1 MKKPTPYSD
10 FLQSIPKLENEYT
23 NDVFLQDYLTTYLPE
38 NVVKEI
44 TPDLVQFGKRTAGE
58 FIAWA
63 REAEI
68 NKPELIQFNAWG
80 YRVDEIKVSQGWLNL
95 ERVAAED
102 GLVAIGYERTYGEH
116 SRLYQFVKLYL
127 YTASSAIYTCP
138 LAMTDGAARLVEL
151 YGDDFLKEHAFK
163 GLTSRNPETFKTS
176 GQWMTERTGGSDVSR
191 SMTLAEPDGNG
202 DYVLRGHKWFTSA
215 ITANMAFT
223 LASTS
228 QPENGKR
235 APLSLFYL
243 PIRNEDGSLNGIE
256 VEALKDK
263 LGTRALPTA
272 QLVLTGAKAKLVG
285 EKDKGVRTIATLFNI
300 TRIYNTISA
309 VSYMRRAYALS
320 SAYSAQ
326 REAFG
331 TKIENHLLHQ
341 KTIREMEIAYQ
352 SNALLGLFLAR
363 LLGKEDCN
371 TATENEK
378 NLLRLLTPIAKLYT
392 AKNAIKYASEHIE
405 TFGGIGYLEDSG
417 IPVMLRDTQT
427 LSIWEGTTN
436 VLSLDMLRSIE
447 KENGLQAFTWYAE
460 TTLSTITAV
469 ELQQQT
475 AVIQQKKDA
484 LFRFVGTLSKPE
496 KMVAASRDVAFYIAE
511 LSVALLWL
519 DFVHR
524 NPENKKYLHALQY
537 CLHYTMNEKNFES
550 ADYLLFAE

>member
-23 NDVFLQDYLTTYLPE
+23 NDVFLQDYLTAYLPE

-44 TPDLVQFGKRTAGE
+44 TPDLVQFGKRAANE

-68 NKPELIQFNAWG
+68 NEPELIQFNAWG
-80 YRVDEIKVSQGWLNL
+80 HRVDEIKVSQGWLNL

-138 LAMTDGAARLVEL
+138 LAMTDGAARLVEV

-163 GLTSRNPETFKTS
+163 GLTSRNPKTFKTS

-191 SMTLAEPDGNG
+191 SMTFAEPDGNG

-537 CLHYTMNEKNFES
+537 CLHYTMNEKNFEL